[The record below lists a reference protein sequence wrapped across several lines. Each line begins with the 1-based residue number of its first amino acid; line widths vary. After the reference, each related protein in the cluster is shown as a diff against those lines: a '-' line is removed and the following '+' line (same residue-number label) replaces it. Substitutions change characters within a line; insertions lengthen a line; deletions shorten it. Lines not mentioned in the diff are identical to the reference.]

1 MDDLAL
7 HAQSLALVITPI
19 QHSFTRCCKN
29 LGVKHFKSYA
39 HDLTDGACLE
49 LVCAGNAG
57 CHVATRNEHGINDLV
72 VADLALFTFEF
83 LGD

>member
-7 HAQSLALVITPI
+7 HVQSLALVITPI
-19 QHSFTRCCKN
+19 QATCTRYCGD